1 VADRAHGA
9 GAAAAGS
16 RRGDLSEPAASG
28 APLERAVYD
37 SARRPPRWLE
47 EAVQLWAY
55 RGLVHELVIR
65 DIKVRY
71 KRSVLG
77 IIWTMLAPLLN
88 MVALTLVFST
98 ILKTEIQN
106 YPVYFMAGSIFWTF
120 FSQTT
125 SSAASQTQ
133 ASNEL
138 AKRMFVPRSV
148 FIASALGG
156 GLVNLVLSL
165 VPLVLI
171 VAATGFRIHAT
182 WAFVPVAVLITALFT
197 AGVSFLIFT
206 VASRF
211 ADIREMYLVLVQ
223 TWFFLTPIVY
233 HPSIVP
239 PRYRFALWANPMYYL
254 IQVFRTPIYDGVL
267 PSARVVAGSFAM
279 SIAVLVTG
287 WLFLCRRKD
296 DMAYWS

>member
-1 VADRAHGA
+1 MNREATAMSPGPARPRA
-9 GAAAAGS
+9 
-16 RRGDLSEPAASG
+16 
-28 APLERAVYD
+28 AVPIYD
-37 SARRPPRWLE
+37 SARQRPRWIE
-47 EAVQLWAY
+47 EAANLWTY

-77 IIWTMLAPLLN
+77 ILWTMLAPLLN
-88 MVALTLVFST
+88 MVALTLVFSV
-98 ILKTEIQN
+98 LFKQAIQN
-106 YPVYFMAGSIFWTF
+106 YPVYFMAGSIFWVF

-125 SSAASQTQ
+125 TTAAQQTQ
-133 ASNEL
+133 ASNEI

-156 GLVNLVLSL
+156 GLVNLGLSL
-165 VPLVLI
+165 VPLLI
-171 VAATGFRIHAT
+171 ILVATGFPLHAT
-182 WAFVPVAVLITALFT
+182 WAFLPVSILIIALFT
-197 AGVSFLIFT
+197 AGVSFILFT

-211 ADIREMYLVLVQ
+211 ADIKEMYPVIVQ

-239 PRYRFALWANPMYYL
+239 GRYRFVLSLNPMYFL
-254 IQVFRTPIYDGVL
+254 IRTFRDPIYDGSI
-267 PSARVVAGSFAM
+267 PSAPLLGGAFAFSVAVF
-279 SIAVLVTG
+279 VTG
-287 WLFLCRRKD
+287 WVYFCHRRD